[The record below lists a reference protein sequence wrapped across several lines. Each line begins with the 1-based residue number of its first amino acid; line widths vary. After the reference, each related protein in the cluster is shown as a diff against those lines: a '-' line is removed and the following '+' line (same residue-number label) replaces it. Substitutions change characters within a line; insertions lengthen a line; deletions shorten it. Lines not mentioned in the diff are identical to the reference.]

1 MFSRKATF
9 KGGTHIPAEKDITSS
24 LPIIRMDAPEYVYLP
39 LSMHIGAPAKPI
51 VSVGEKVKLGQLVAA
66 AQGFVSSN
74 IHASVS
80 GMVTRFEKRYLPNGS
95 LSDCIIIKNDGLDTM
110 AEDIK
115 PGKYNGEIKPE
126 TIRQLLLDKGIV
138 GMGGASFPTHVK
150 YAPPKD
156 APSIDTVIINGIECE
171 PFITA
176 DHRILLEAAEKI
188 INGLKYFIIASS
200 AQKGIIA
207 IEDNK
212 PDAIQHLTR
221 LTRDEPNISVMVCKE
236 KYPQGSEKQLIYAVT
251 GRTVPDRGLP
261 SAVGVIVDNATTAMQ
276 TALAVE
282 KDLPCYERVL
292 TVSGDAVQKP
302 GNYLVR
308 IGTLYSDVIEKAAG
322 GIKNCEI
329 GKILCGGPMM
339 GFAVGSLQYSVIKGT
354 TGLLLFSHD
363 SPLARFLTEET
374 CVRCGHCLDVC
385 PMFLEPTV
393 IVKAVKR
400 RKWMDAAA
408 SDIASCIECGCC
420 SYNCPSHIPLVQ
432 YIRMGKQFIMTGGSG
447 GCNPLFKN

>member
-9 KGGTHIPAEKDITSS
+9 KGGTHIPAEKNLTNS
-24 LPIIRMDAPEYVYLP
+24 LPIIRMEAPEFVYLP
-39 LSMHIGAPAKPI
+39 LAMHIGAPARP
-51 VSVGEKVKLGQLVAA
+51 VVAAGEKVKLGQLVAA

-80 GMVTRFEKRYLPNGS
+80 GMVTRIEKRYLPNGS
-95 LSDCIIIKNDGLDTM
+95 LSDCIVIKNDGLDTM
-110 AEDIK
+110 AEEIT
-115 PGKYNGEIKPE
+115 PGKNHGEIQAE

-150 YAPPKD
+150 YAPQKD
-156 APSIDTVIINGIECE
+156 GSAIDTVIINGIECE

-176 DHRILLEAAEKI
+176 DHRILLEEAENVI
-188 INGLKYFIIASS
+188 SGLKYFLLASS
-200 AQKGIIA
+200 AEKGIIA

-212 PDAIQHLTR
+212 PDAIEHLTR
-221 LTRDEPNISVMVCKE
+221 LTRDEPNISVVVCKE
-236 KYPQGSEKQLIYAVT
+236 KYPQGSEKHLIYAVT
-251 GRTVPDRGLP
+251 GRTVPDKGLP

-292 TVSGDAVQKP
+292 TVSGDAVNKP

-308 IGTLYSDVIEKAAG
+308 IGSLYGDVVEKAAG
-322 GIKNCEI
+322 GITGDI

-354 TGLLLFSHD
+354 TGLLLFSQN
-363 SPLARFLTEET
+363 SPLAHFLAEET
-374 CVRCGHCLDVC
+374 CVRCGRCLEVC

-393 IVKAVKR
+393 IAKAVKR

>member
-212 PDAIQHLTR
+212 PDAIQHLTS